1 MGLFKKQHKQVR
13 QPHITDDTG
22 DYAFRRSRTMTGSS
36 SDTVRAAA
44 ETHADLQS
52 DRLKH
57 HTLRKQ
63 RRHLGVYLL
72 ISMVCVSGLLLLVNN
87 FMLSTALRQSPGV
100 TAADASAYK
109 TAIDAYLSGHANERF
124 VFSLR
129 GEALLDTIQQRYPE
143 VKAITVDVQPWLQP
157 ALVRIDLRTP
167 IASWTIGSTKY
178 YIDGSGVAFQ
188 KNHGPEPTLVVEDD
202 TGINPND
209 TAAVASERMIRYIGR
224 LVALLKQNG
233 LTVERL
239 ILPPA
244 TSREV
249 DVRLSGVSYT
259 IKTDL
264 DRDPAGQVADV
275 VQAVGYLNRRGITP
289 SYADVRVSSK
299 LYYK

>member
-13 QPHITDDTG
+13 QPHITVDTG

-36 SDTVRAAA
+36 SDSVRSAA

-63 RRHLGVYLL
+63 RQHLGVYLL
-72 ISMVCVSGLLLLVNN
+72 IVVLCAVGLVLLVNN
-87 FMLSTALRQSPGV
+87 FMISTSMRQIPGV
-100 TAADASAYK
+100 SATDVSAYQV
-109 TAIDAYLSGHANERF
+109 AIDSYLSSHPNERF

-129 GEALLDTIQQRYPE
+129 GEALLEAVQKQYPE
-143 VKAITVDVQPWLQP
+143 VRAITVDVQPWLRP
-157 ALVRIDLRTP
+157 AFVRVDLRIP

-178 YIDGSGVAFQ
+178 YIDGGGVAFQ
-188 KNHGPEPTLVVEDD
+188 ENYRAEPTLIVEDE

-249 DVRLSGVSYT
+249 DVRLSGISYT

-264 DRDPAGQVADV
+264 DRDPAGQAADV
-275 VQAVGYLNRRGITP
+275 AQAVGYLGRKGITP